1 MEDKRQYEW
10 PYGKDMTS
18 FWADVAKQQ
27 KPTALDEAR
36 ALAEARMGV
45 PALRELA
52 ERSFPLDFEETAR
65 RWGMATIMREL
76 WVRGYMTG
84 WRDAF
89 ASEALR
95 TGTNEGDPNEQ

>member
-1 MEDKRQYEW
+1 MGDRHQYEW
-10 PYGKDMTS
+10 PYGKDMAS
-18 FWADVAKQQ
+18 FWADLARQQ

-36 ALAEARMGV
+36 ALAAARMGL

-65 RWGMATIMREL
+65 RWGMATVMREL

-89 ASEALR
+89 ASDALA
-95 TGTNEGDPNEQ
+95 TPTPSGAPDEQ